1 MSQFEYLRGV
11 SIGQYLPLDSL
22 THRLDPRAKIIG
34 FSFLIIAI
42 SIANN
47 LYSLVMALFVSLILI
62 AASRIPFSFAVR
74 GLLPP
79 LPFLVL
85 IALLQ
90 LVITPHP
97 ETSSIVFGVWKINV
111 YCEGILAALKLL
123 LRFTSLLMILTTLSS
138 CLSTIEMINGLD
150 LLLKPLQQIGV
161 PTDNAVLLVQLTL
174 RFIPFLALNAEKI
187 AKSQASRGAKW
198 DTLNRKLIDRIQQ
211 IVPLVIPLF
220 ITSLRQAENLSTAML
235 ARGFAGSTSRTSMHT
250 YHFTLGDS
258 VFMLSL
264 LFIAVGILFLF

>member
-1 MSQFEYLRGV
+1 MSQFEYLRRV

-22 THRLDPRAKIIG
+22 IHRLDPRAKIIG
-34 FSFLIIAI
+34 LGFLIIAVSI
-42 SIANN
+42 SNN
-47 LYSLVMALFVSLILI
+47 LYSLALAVLVSLILI
-62 AASRIPFSFAVR
+62 AASRIPFSFAVQ

-85 IALLQ
+85 IATLQ

-97 ETSSIVFGVWKINV
+97 ETSSVVFGVWKISI
-111 YCEGILAALKLL
+111 YIEGILAALKLL
-123 LRFTSLLMILTTLSS
+123 LRFVSLLLILTTLSS
-138 CLSTIEMINGLD
+138 SLSTIEMINGLD

-161 PTDNAVLLVQLTL
+161 PIENAALMVQLTL

-198 DTLNRKLIDRIQQ
+198 DTSKGNLINRVQQ

-235 ARGFAGSTSRTSMHT
+235 ARGFASSTLRTSMHT
-250 YHFTLGDS
+250 YRFTLQDS
-258 VFMLSL
+258 LFL
-264 LFIAVGILFLF
+264 LFVLISTAGILLLF

>member
-1 MSQFEYLRGV
+1 MSQFEYLRSV

-22 THRLDPRAKIIG
+22 THRLDPGAKIVG
-34 FSFLIIAI
+34 FSLLIIAI

-47 LYSLVMALFVSLILI
+47 LYSLALALLVSAILI

-85 IALLQ
+85 IATLQ

-97 ETSSIVFGVWKINV
+97 ETSAAIFGVWRINI
-111 YCEGILAALKLL
+111 YSEGILAALKLL
-123 LRFTSLLMILTTLSS
+123 LRFASLLLILTTLSS
-138 CLSTIEMINGLD
+138 SLSTIEMINGLD

-198 DTLNRKLIDRIQQ
+198 DTPNGKLINRIQQ
-211 IVPLVIPLF
+211 IIPLVIPLF

-235 ARGFAGSTSRTSMHT
+235 ARGFGSSTARTSMHT
-250 YHFTLGDS
+250 YRFTLRDG
-258 VFMLSL
+258 VFL
-264 LFIAVGILFLF
+264 LFLLFTSAGILFLF

>member
-1 MSQFEYLRGV
+1 MSQFEYLRSV

-22 THRLDPRAKIIG
+22 VHRLDPRVKISG

-42 SIANN
+42 SISNN
-47 LYSLVMALFVSLILI
+47 LYNLALALLVSVILI
-62 AASRIPFSFAVR
+62 ATSSIPFSFAFR

-79 LPFLVL
+79 LPFLLL

-90 LVITPHP
+90 LVITPHA
-97 ETSSIVFGVWKINV
+97 ETSAAMFGAWGFAI
-111 YCEGILAALKLL
+111 YSEGIFAALRLL
-123 LRFTSLLMILTTLSS
+123 LRFASLLLVLTTLTSS
-138 CLSTIEMINGLD
+138 LATIEMINGLD

-161 PTDNAVLLVQLTL
+161 PTKNAALLIQITL

-198 DTLNRKLIDRIQQ
+198 DTPTGNLITRVQQ

-220 ITSLRQAENLSTAML
+220 TTSLQQAENLSTAML
-235 ARGFAGSTSRTSMHT
+235 ARGFAGSTARTSMHT
-250 YHFTLGDS
+250 YRFALRDGI
-258 VFMLSL
+258 FL
-264 LFIAVGILFLF
+264 LLLLISTAGILFLF

>member
-1 MSQFEYLRGV
+1 MSQFEYLRHV

-22 THRLDPRAKIIG
+22 IHRLDPRTKIIG

-42 SIANN
+42 SISNN
-47 LYSLVMALFVSLILI
+47 LNSLVLTLLVSVILI
-62 AASRIPFSFAVR
+62 AVSRIPFPFAVR

-85 IALLQ
+85 LATLQ

-97 ETSSIVFGVWKINV
+97 ETSSVVFGIWRINI
-111 YCEGILAALKLL
+111 YSEGILAALNLL
-123 LRFTSLLMILTTLSS
+123 LRFASLLLILTTLSS
-138 CLSTIEMINGLD
+138 SLSTIEMINGLD
-150 LLLKPLQQIGV
+150 LLLKPLRQIGM
-161 PTDNAVLLVQLTL
+161 PTENAVLLVQLTL

-198 DTLNRKLIDRIQQ
+198 DTPNGNLISRVQQ

-235 ARGFAGSTSRTSMHT
+235 ARGFSGSTSRTSMHT
-250 YHFTLGDS
+250 YRFILRDGA
-258 VFMLSL
+258 FL
-264 LFIAVGILFLF
+264 LLLLITAAGILFLF

>member
-1 MSQFEYLRGV
+1 MSQFEYLRRV
-11 SIGQYLPLDSL
+11 SIGQYLPLDSPI
-22 THRLDPRAKIIG
+22 HRLDPRAKIIG

-42 SIANN
+42 SISNN
-47 LYSLVMALFVSLILI
+47 LYNLTLALLVSLILI
-62 AASRIPFSFAVR
+62 AASRIPFSFAIQ

-97 ETSSIVFGVWKINV
+97 ETSSVVFGVWRITI
-111 YCEGILAALKLL
+111 YIEGILAALILL
-123 LRFTSLLMILTTLSS
+123 LRFASLLLILTTLTSS
-138 CLSTIEMINGLD
+138 LSTIEMINGLD
-150 LLLKPLQQIGV
+150 LLLKPLHQIGV
-161 PTDNAVLLVQLTL
+161 PTKNAALLVQLTL

-198 DTLNRKLIDRIQQ
+198 DTPNGNLINRVQQ

-235 ARGFAGSTSRTSMHT
+235 ARGFASSTARTSMHT
-250 YHFTLGDS
+250 YRFSLRDS
-258 VFMLSL
+258 VLL
-264 LFIAVGILFLF
+264 LFLLITAAGILFLF